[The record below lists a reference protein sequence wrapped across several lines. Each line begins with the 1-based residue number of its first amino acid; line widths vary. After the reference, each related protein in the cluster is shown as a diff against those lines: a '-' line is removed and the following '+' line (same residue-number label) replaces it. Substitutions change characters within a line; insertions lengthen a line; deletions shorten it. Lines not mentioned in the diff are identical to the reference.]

1 MGQSENIPIKSNIP
15 KSKFD
20 VFDIREDYSLNIQNI
35 RKIYLLGFSIQRNLW
50 KFLGTFLWVPNFQNM
65 IGWVP
70 ITQGFNPYFIL
81 GSYILAVIHLF
92 VSAYLSK
99 LLNLSEK
106 PSKMIPL
113 SPWPAPDILMASGR
127 VGAARLT
134 AMPRES
140 PGRPL
145 KPLRPSI
152 SGLGSRDTVLGLP
165 GQPVKAARPSTAVL
179 GPLKLQCL
187 NKIGQQIA
195 VGIWAS

>member
-1 MGQSENIPIKSNIP
+1 
-15 KSKFD
+15 
-20 VFDIREDYSLNIQNI
+20 
-35 RKIYLLGFSIQRNLW
+35 
-50 KFLGTFLWVPNFQNM
+50 
-65 IGWVP
+65 
-70 ITQGFNPYFIL
+70 
-81 GSYILAVIHLF
+81 
-92 VSAYLSK
+92 
-99 LLNLSEK
+99 
-106 PSKMIPL
+106 MIPL
-113 SPWPAPDILMASGR
+113 APSPAPDILTASGR

-145 KPLRPSI
+145 KPLRPSV

-195 VGIWAS
+195 VGIWVSYVTSCYVTSCSVCPGSSWGWGGGGGSGRRGEWGGGGQTMRSTIGTDWDHILQTHFAFTHYHK